1 MLLKSRTLCHVHPC
15 SIEELRMSTQSMSSE
30 RPARSANW
38 YTNLALTVIA
48 GLLALH
54 LLKNSGMP
62 IEASANAQVGIVG
75 NTAPAAD
82 TNEGLV
88 SAAEQR
94 KQIVAELHKLDGRL
108 ERIESALAKG
118 INVKVTSMPATKA
131 DSKSD
136 SK

>member
-1 MLLKSRTLCHVHPC
+1 
-15 SIEELRMSTQSMSSE
+15 MSTQSMSSE